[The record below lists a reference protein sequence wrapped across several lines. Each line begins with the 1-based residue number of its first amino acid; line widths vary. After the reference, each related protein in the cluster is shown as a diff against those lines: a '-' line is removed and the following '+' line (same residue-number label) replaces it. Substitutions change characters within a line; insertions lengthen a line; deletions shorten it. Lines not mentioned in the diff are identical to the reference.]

1 MNILKSIGCEGFVLI
16 FIPLKLWEILLC
28 FLLPFSPISKAFAL
42 LSTVEISARGLARNG
57 PVSTELKGME
67 EKGDLPL

>member
-1 MNILKSIGCEGFVLI
+1 MGDFT
-16 FIPLKLWEILLC
+16 LC